1 MISRRNYFTITVIMI
16 VVFFMF
22 QFTNVVLEGW
32 DGYEENAY
40 AQDRE
45 SLAGQESA
53 YQAGR
58 QGTENSSGYSRGR
71 IVYIGSADGILGN
84 VVQDW
89 VNYTK
94 KDFAIYHT
102 VEEYGT
108 AANEVRPQMLV
119 IDTEHVAWEEDS
131 VCGRLEEYTKQG
143 TSLVFCNLPEPSVI
157 KENQK
162 LRALLGIEEL
172 RADETTVEGIHLYEG
187 FLLGGE
193 MVYRT
198 EDEEEKEK
206 RQDMELTLPWYTLS
220 EETEAYMCGIP
231 EEEMDAREYPPVI
244 WRAPSGDAQ
253 VFVVNGEYMNDAAG
267 LGLLSAMA
275 AETKDYDVY
284 PVVNAQNMVIMNC
297 PGLAPENEAEI
308 EERYGQS
315 TTEMFRN
322 IVWPSIVS
330 VYRKN
335 TLGLSCMLAP
345 QYDYEDDVLPVQEEL
360 EFYMKRLKEQS
371 AEAGLSGES
380 ISHTAIGQK
389 LDEDERF
396 VKELLPDYKFSSFYA
411 GKLTEMELDSVLQE
425 DMLQYVRTV
434 ARDYDGGSE
443 VVGYQS
449 EHITSQSILSDGAA
463 YTYRGDFRM
472 RCVETAL
479 GYANVGM
486 DIGCAVYPD
495 NDQDDIDRMISDF
508 SWNVRNYW
516 KNFSTFSGTT
526 LSESDQRIRN
536 FLALDYEE
544 KREGNMIYLD
554 FTGTETPAWFI
565 LRTDGERVRHIEGG
579 DWQLLEKGVYLIEAD
594 RAHVEIRL

>member
-220 EETEAYMCGIP
+220 E
-231 EEEMDAREYPPVI
+231 PPV
-244 WRAPSGDAQ
+244 
-253 VFVVNGEYMNDAAG
+253 
-267 LGLLSAMA
+267 
-275 AETKDYDVY
+275 
-284 PVVNAQNMVIMNC
+284 
-297 PGLAPENEAEI
+297 
-308 EERYGQS
+308 
-315 TTEMFRN
+315 
-322 IVWPSIVS
+322 
-330 VYRKN
+330 
-335 TLGLSCMLAP
+335 
-345 QYDYEDDVLPVQEEL
+345 
-360 EFYMKRLKEQS
+360 
-371 AEAGLSGES
+371 
-380 ISHTAIGQK
+380 
-389 LDEDERF
+389 
-396 VKELLPDYKFSSFYA
+396 
-411 GKLTEMELDSVLQE
+411 
-425 DMLQYVRTV
+425 
-434 ARDYDGGSE
+434 
-443 VVGYQS
+443 
-449 EHITSQSILSDGAA
+449 
-463 YTYRGDFRM
+463 
-472 RCVETAL
+472 
-479 GYANVGM
+479 
-486 DIGCAVYPD
+486 CAV
-495 NDQDDIDRMISDF
+495 
-508 SWNVRNYW
+508 
-516 KNFSTFSGTT
+516 
-526 LSESDQRIRN
+526 
-536 FLALDYEE
+536 
-544 KREGNMIYLD
+544 
-554 FTGTETPAWFI
+554 
-565 LRTDGERVRHIEGG
+565 
-579 DWQLLEKGVYLIEAD
+579 
-594 RAHVEIRL
+594 

>member
-16 VVFFMF
+16 VVFFLF

-32 DGYEENAY
+32 NGYEENAY

-53 YQAGR
+53 YQAG
-58 QGTENSSGYSRGR
+58 QEGTESSSGYSRER
-71 IVYIGSADGILGN
+71 IVYIGSADGVLGN

-94 KDFAIYHT
+94 KDSAIYHT
-102 VEEYGT
+102 VEEYVM
-108 AANEVRPQMLV
+108 AADEVLPQMLV
-119 IDTEHVAWEEDS
+119 IDVAHLEWEQDS
-131 VCGRLEEYTKQG
+131 VYERLTEYTKQG
-143 TSLVFCNLPEPSVI
+143 ISLVFCNLPEPSVI
-157 KENQK
+157 ENHQK
-162 LRALLGIEEL
+162 LRALLGIEKI

-206 RQDMELTLPWYTLS
+206 RQDMELAFPWYTLS
-220 EETEAYMCGIP
+220 EDAEVYMCGIP
-231 EEEMDAREYPPVI
+231 EEEMDARDYPPVI

-275 AETKDYDVY
+275 AETVDYELY

-308 EERYGQS
+308 EKRYGQS

-330 VYRKN
+330 VYRRN

-345 QYDYEDDVLPVQEEL
+345 QYDYEDEVHPLQAEL

-380 ISHTAIGQK
+380 ISSTSIVQK

-396 VKELLPDYKFSSFYA
+396 VKELLPDYKFSSFYV
-411 GKLTEMELDSVLQE
+411 GKLTEMELDSVLQGE
-425 DMLQYVRTV
+425 MLKSVRTV
-434 ARDYDGGSE
+434 VRDYDGGSE
-443 VVGYQS
+443 VIGYQS

-463 YTYRGDFRM
+463 YTYREDFRM
-472 RCVETAL
+472 RSVETAL

-495 NDQDDIDRMISDF
+495 NDQDDIDRIISDF

-544 KREGNMIYLD
+544 KRERNMIYLD

-565 LRTDGERVRHIEGG
+565 LRTDGERIRHIEGG

>member
-193 MVYRT
+193 RVYRT

-380 ISHTAIGQK
+380 ISYTAIGQK

-508 SWNVRNYW
+508 SWNVRNSY

-565 LRTDGERVRHIEGG
+565 LRTDGERIRHIEGG